1 MRKWLCLLPPPPLHL
16 GPVMARSGARV
27 TPCRVTTPSLMS
39 VAHHWSV
46 VLVRMAGLLL
56 GCCMEIWLVA
66 AAGWLGWA
74 GRSLPG
80 GGGPLVGPAASTSH
94 QHQPALLFCG
104 GGPGQQQPAPPSP
117 AALITSS

>member
-80 GGGPLVGPAASTSH
+80 GGGPLVGPAATTSH
-94 QHQPALLFCG
+94 HQPA
-104 GGPGQQQPAPPSP
+104 PASSIVLWWRAGP
-117 AALITSS
+117 AAASTAQPSRINY